1 VWHLSLQMDPCTST
15 IKKKSPMRRNVHR
28 VVSNLLCQVSW
39 FTGSDL
45 ELQAIHQRLD
55 LWGEA

>member
-1 VWHLSLQMDPCTST
+1 
-15 IKKKSPMRRNVHR
+15 MRRNVHR